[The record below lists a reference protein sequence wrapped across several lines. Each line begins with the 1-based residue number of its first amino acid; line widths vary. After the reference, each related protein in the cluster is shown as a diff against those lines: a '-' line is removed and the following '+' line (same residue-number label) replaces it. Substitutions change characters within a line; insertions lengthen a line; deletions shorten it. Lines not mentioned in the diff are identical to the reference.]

1 MMDPLVCILYCVTG
15 EVYALSCDTRLDVDD
30 SAAITPD
37 GHLHLL
43 LGKLT
48 YQQVHLSG
56 RLSHHILRK
65 PKERFGECYFFWFDD
80 RGIDNFLWNGFH

>member
-1 MMDPLVCILYCVTG
+1 MEKERSTCSCDGPFNTVTG

-30 SAAITPD
+30 CAAVTPD

-48 YQQVHLSG
+48 YHRVRLSG
-56 RLSHHILRK
+56 RLSRHILRK
-65 PKERFGECYFFWFDD
+65 PKEKFGECFISL
-80 RGIDNFLWNGFH
+80 GVTVE